1 MYICDKI
8 FHEEV
13 LLLRKNHIIEYM
25 RTNPNNFG
33 VNIYKNADAQAA
45 QITTAAEE
53 LLQTQ
58 TVKFE
63 SNKYND
69 IPKN

>member
-1 MYICDKI
+1 MP
-8 FHEEV
+8 
-13 LLLRKNHIIEYM
+13 
-25 RTNPNNFG
+25 TSPNNFG
-33 VNIYKNADAQAA
+33 VNIYKNADDY
-45 QITTAAEE
+45 QITAAAEE